1 MFLHRSHVFS
11 NISKILSRSEE
22 EEDVTMSMHESHQS
36 SHSQQ
41 VSSCVEVLKD
51 LTYGVEIKASSRQ
64 AMIGS
69 LTDNSTETFW
79 ESGDEDRNKTKTIT
93 IICGA
98 HSLPRIVYIHID
110 NCRDL
115 TVSFVMNSNS
125 FTNAFALII
134 LMLQHKVSS
143 VTFQSGNNVDEM
155 IKLSSMEVESRF
167 AGWIN
172 CLITGITSY
181 YIYIFQYNRLCLL
194 FYCYC
199 IFNFLCYFILYRS
212 TSRYSWS

>member
-1 MFLHRSHVFS
+1 
-11 NISKILSRSEE
+11 
-22 EEDVTMSMHESHQS
+22 MSMHESHQS
-36 SHSQQ
+36 IHSQQ

-51 LTYGVEIKASSRQ
+51 LTCGVEIKASSRQ

-93 IICGA
+93 IICVA

-115 TVSFVMNSNS
+115 TVSFVINSNS
-125 FTNAFALII
+125 FTNVFVLII

-155 IKLSSMEVESRF
+155 IKLRTVEVESRF

-172 CLITGITSY
+172 CPITGTSY
-181 YIYIFQYNRLCLL
+181 YIYIFQYNR
-194 FYCYC
+194 C
-199 IFNFLCYFILYRS
+199 ICYFTVIVFSIFDVTLFYRS
-212 TSRYSWS
+212 TSRYCWS